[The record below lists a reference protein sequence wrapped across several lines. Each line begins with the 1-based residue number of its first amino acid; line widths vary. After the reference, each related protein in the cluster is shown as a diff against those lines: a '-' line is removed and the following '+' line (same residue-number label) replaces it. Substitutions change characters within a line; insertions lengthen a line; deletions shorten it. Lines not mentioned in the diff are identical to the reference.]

1 MTLGGRRWFPDPSC
15 RPYAPVVRIVDAR
28 SLDEAGFAAALELQQ
43 RLDRERDPG
52 LPVTP
57 APELRAIFDDD
68 ATDHCLHQRVVALA
82 GDGTAAAI
90 GHVEFNTDAANAN
103 LAGVEITPADEPT
116 AAAVLAELLRL
127 ARADGRTSIIAWGD
141 HTPDADA
148 FWTGLGAELRY
159 TEQES
164 RLDLAAVDPEL
175 MARWI
180 AAGPDNLELVH
191 WARRCPEE
199 RIGALVA
206 TANAMNDAPT
216 DDLEIADTVVD
227 EVMVRAE
234 IEARAAIGLEYR
246 GVLAVTAR
254 GEAAGTTEVFVNRHR
269 PAASW
274 QWSTVVLPA
283 HRGRGI
289 GRWMKAVMWQ
299 WLRADEP
306 EVTAL
311 QTGNA
316 ASNAHML
323 AINIEMGFQPTHLM
337 GCWQADLETLEA
349 GVSRLGPAGGSAAG
363 STR

>member
-1 MTLGGRRWFPDPSC
+1 M
-15 RPYAPVVRIVDAR
+15 RIVDAR
-28 SLDEAGFAAALELQQ
+28 QLDPDGFAAALELQQ
-43 RLDRERDPG
+43 RVDRERDPG

-57 APELRAIFDDD
+57 ADELRATFDDD
-68 ATDHCLHQRVVALA
+68 ATDHRRHQRVVAFT
-82 GDGTAAAI
+82 DSNTAAAI
-90 GHVEFNTDAANAN
+90 GHVELNTDAANAAV
-103 LAGVEITPADEPT
+103 AGVEITPSDDRT

-141 HTPDADA
+141 HTPAADA

-175 MARWI
+175 MAQWI
-180 AAGPDNLELVH
+180 AAGPADLELVH
-191 WARRCPEE
+191 WTRHCPED
-199 RIGALVA
+199 RIDALVA

-227 EVMVRAE
+227 AAMVRAE
-234 IEARAAIGLEYR
+234 IEARAARGLEYH
-246 GVLAVTAR
+246 GVLAVTAD

-274 QWSTVVLPA
+274 QWSTVVMPA

-289 GRWMKAVMWQ
+289 GRWMKAAMWQ
-299 WLRADEP
+299 RLRRTEP

-323 AINIEMGFQPTHLM
+323 AINSEMGFVPTHLT
-337 GCWQADLETLEA
+337 GCWQADLEVLRTSLA
-349 GVSRLGPAGGSAAG
+349 
-363 STR
+363 

>member
-1 MTLGGRRWFPDPSC
+1 MQ
-15 RPYAPVVRIVDAR
+15 IVDAR
-28 SLDEAGFAAALELQQ
+28 SLDPDGFGAALELQQ
-43 RLDRERDPG
+43 RVDRQRDPG

-57 APELRAIFDDD
+57 AAELRAVFDDD
-68 ATDHCLHQRVVALA
+68 ATDHCRHQRVVALT
-82 GDGTAAAI
+82 DGADAAAI

-103 LAGVEITPADEPT
+103 LAGVEITPTDDHT

-127 ARADGRTSIIAWGD
+127 ARADGRTSVIAWGD
-141 HTPDADA
+141 HTPAADA

-164 RLDLAAVDPEL
+164 RLDLASVDPDL

-180 AAGPDNLELVH
+180 AAGPVDLELVH
-191 WARRCPEE
+191 WARRCPED
-199 RIGALVA
+199 RIDALVA

-216 DDLEIADTVVD
+216 DDLEMADTIVD
-227 EVMVRAE
+227 AAMVRAE
-234 IEARAAIGLEYR
+234 IEARAARGLEYR
-246 GVLAVTAR
+246 GVLAVTAE

-289 GRWMKAVMWQ
+289 GRWLKAAMWQ
-299 WLRADEP
+299 RLRATEP

-316 ASNAHML
+316 ASNSHML
-323 AINIEMGFQPTHLM
+323 AINNEMGFQPIHLM
-337 GCWQADLETLEA
+337 GCWQADLETLESA
-349 GVSRLGPAGGSAAG
+349 LSRP
-363 STR
+363 

>member
-1 MTLGGRRWFPDPSC
+1 M
-15 RPYAPVVRIVDAR
+15 RIVDAR
-28 SLDEAGFAAALELQQ
+28 QLDPDGFAAALELQQ
-43 RLDRERDPG
+43 RIDRERDPG

-57 APELRAIFDDD
+57 AAELRATFDDD
-68 ATDHCLHQRVVALA
+68 ATDHCRHQRVVAFT
-82 GDGTAAAI
+82 DSNTAAAI
-90 GHVEFNTDAANAN
+90 GHVELNTDAANAAV
-103 LAGVEITPADEPT
+103 AGVEITPSDDRT

-141 HTPDADA
+141 HTPAADA

-175 MARWI
+175 MAQWI
-180 AAGPDNLELVH
+180 AAGPADLELVH
-191 WARRCPEE
+191 WARHCPED
-199 RIGALVA
+199 RIDALVA

-227 EVMVRAE
+227 AAMARAE
-234 IEARAAIGLEYR
+234 IEARAARGLEYH
-246 GVLAVTAR
+246 GVLAVTAD
-254 GEAAGTTEVFVNRHR
+254 GEAAGATDVFVNRHR

-274 QWSTVVLPA
+274 QWSTVVMPA

-289 GRWMKAVMWQ
+289 GRWMKAAMWQ
-299 WLRADEP
+299 RLRRTEP

-323 AINIEMGFQPTHLM
+323 AINSEMGFVPTHLT
-337 GCWQADLETLEA
+337 GCWQADLEVLRTSLA
-349 GVSRLGPAGGSAAG
+349 
-363 STR
+363 

>member
-1 MTLGGRRWFPDPSC
+1 M
-15 RPYAPVVRIVDAR
+15 RIVDAR
-28 SLDEAGFAAALELQQ
+28 SLNAAEFDAALELQQ

-57 APELRAIFDDD
+57 AAELRAVFDDD
-68 ATDHCLHQRVVALA
+68 ATDYCRHQRIVALA

-90 GHVEFNTDAANAN
+90 GHVELNLDAANAN
-103 LAGVEITPADEPT
+103 LAGVEITPTDDGIG
-116 AAAVLAELLRL
+116 AAVLAGLLDR
-127 ARADGRTSIIAWGD
+127 ARADERTSVIAWGD
-141 HTPDADA
+141 HTQAAHA

-164 RLDLAAVDPEL
+164 RLDMTTVDPQL
-175 MARWI
+175 MAQWI
-180 AAGPDNLELVH
+180 EAGPTDLQLVN
-191 WARRCPEE
+191 WDRSCPEE
-199 RIGALVA
+199 WIDALVA

-216 DDLEIADTVVD
+216 DDLEMADTVVD
-227 EVMVRAE
+227 AAMVRTE
-234 IEARAAIGLEYR
+234 IEARTARGLEYR
-246 GVLAVTAR
+246 GVLAVTAD

-289 GRWMKAVMWQ
+289 GRWVKAAMWQ
-299 WLRADEP
+299 RLRASEP

-316 ASNAHML
+316 ASNTHML
-323 AINIEMGFQPTHLM
+323 AINNAMGFQPTHLM
-337 GCWQADLETLEA
+337 GCWQAPLSVLE
-349 GVSRLGPAGGSAAG
+349 SRLA
-363 STR
+363 

>member
-1 MTLGGRRWFPDPSC
+1 M
-15 RPYAPVVRIVDAR
+15 RIVDAR
-28 SLDEAGFAAALELQQ
+28 QLDPDGFAAALELQQ
-43 RLDRERDPG
+43 RVDRERDPG

-57 APELRAIFDDD
+57 ADELRATFDDD
-68 ATDHCLHQRVVALA
+68 ATDHCRHQRVVAFT
-82 GDGTAAAI
+82 DSNTAAAI
-90 GHVEFNTDAANAN
+90 GHVELNTDAANAS
-103 LAGVEITPADEPT
+103 LAGVEITPASEEVS
-116 AAAVLAELLRL
+116 AAILVELLRL

-141 HTPDADA
+141 HTPAADA

-175 MARWI
+175 MAQWI
-180 AAGPDNLELVH
+180 AAGPADLELVH
-191 WARRCPEE
+191 WARHCPED
-199 RIGALVA
+199 RIDALVA

-227 EVMVRAE
+227 AAMARAE
-234 IEARAAIGLEYR
+234 IEARAARGLEYH
-246 GVLAVTAR
+246 GVLAVTAD
-254 GEAAGTTEVFVNRHR
+254 GEAAGATEVFVNRHR

-274 QWSTVVLPA
+274 QWSTVVMPA

-289 GRWMKAVMWQ
+289 GRWMKAAMWQ
-299 WLRADEP
+299 RLRRTEP

-323 AINIEMGFQPTHLM
+323 AINSEMGFVPTHLT
-337 GCWQADLETLEA
+337 GCWQADLEVLRTSLA
-349 GVSRLGPAGGSAAG
+349 
-363 STR
+363 